1 MTAISSVYVKSMG
14 ESPALSDMGAD
25 VSVAPDI
32 TIKFHLKN
40 IGRRLNISKDFL
52 SMRWDN
58 YPSASETQI

>member
-32 TIKFHLKN
+32 T
-40 IGRRLNISKDFL
+40 
-52 SMRWDN
+52 SMIVHQQKKHFCQK
-58 YPSASETQI
+58 AI

>member
-25 VSVAPDI
+25 VSVAPGI

-40 IGRRLNISKDFL
+40 IGRRLNISEDFL
-52 SMRWDN
+52 SHKH
-58 YPSASETQI
+58 Q

>member
-40 IGRRLNISKDFL
+40 IGRRLNISEDFL
-52 SMRWDN
+52 SHKHQSGGIN
-58 YPSASETQI
+58 EI